1 MLLVRRP
8 RDRYRARYS
17 WFSRANSRA
26 NSPAKSTEGG
36 RDFKMPLRRVG
47 FRLRAE
53 RAK

>member
-8 RDRYRARYS
+8 QGGHHARYN

-26 NSPAKSTEGG
+26 KSAEGG
-36 RDFKMPLRRVG
+36 RGFKMPQRRVG